1 MSADALR
8 WTLRRATTADVAA
21 VTACAVE
28 AFRTYIPRL
37 GLTPR
42 PMTRDYAHAI
52 AHLQVWVA
60 EGDEQRI
67 GAALLLDV
75 TDEGFLID
83 VIAVHPDHQG
93 SGAGRAL
100 LELAEREALRQGHA
114 SIYLFT
120 NEKMT
125 ENLALYQRIGY
136 VEYRR
141 ESLDG
146 RTRIYLRKPLTSA

>member
-1 MSADALR
+1 MSVEAPPWHLRHAKAADA
-8 WTLRRATTADVAA
+8 AA

-42 PMTRDYAHAI
+42 PMTRDYAEAI

-60 EGDEQRI
+60 ERPEQKI

-146 RTRIYLRKPLTSA
+146 RTRVYLRKLLTAA

>member
-1 MSADALR
+1 MSDNAAP
-8 WTLRRATTADVAA
+8 WHLRRATADDVAT

-28 AFRTYIPRL
+28 AFRTYIARL

-42 PMTRDYAHAI
+42 PMTRDYAQAI

-60 EGDEQRI
+60 ERPEQQI

-93 SGAGRAL
+93 S
-100 LELAEREALRQGHA
+100 ELAEREALRQGHA

-146 RTRIYLRKPLTSA
+146 RTRVYLRKPLTRA

>member
-1 MSADALR
+1 MSVEAAP
-8 WTLRRATTADVAA
+8 WHLRRANAADVAT

-42 PMTRDYAHAI
+42 PMTRDYAEAI

-60 EGDEQRI
+60 ERPAQQI
-67 GAALLLDV
+67 GAALLLDA

-100 LELAEREALRQGHA
+100 LELAEREASRQGHA

-136 VEYRR
+136 VAYRR
-141 ESLDG
+141 ETLDG
-146 RTRIYLRKPLTSA
+146 RTRVYLRKPLTNA

>member
-1 MSADALR
+1 MSDNAAS
-8 WTLRRATTADVAA
+8 WHLRRATADDVAA
-21 VTACAVE
+21 VAACAVE

-42 PMTRDYAHAI
+42 PMTRDYAQAI

-60 EGDEQRI
+60 ERKGSQV

-83 VIAVHPDHQG
+83 VIAVHPDYQG

-136 VEYRR
+136 VEFRR

-146 RTRIYLRKPLTSA
+146 RTRVYLRKPLTRA

>member
-1 MSADALR
+1 MSDNAAP
-8 WTLRRATTADVAA
+8 WHLRRATADDVAT

-28 AFRTYIPRL
+28 AFRTYIARL

-42 PMTRDYAHAI
+42 PMTRDYAQAI

-60 EGDEQRI
+60 ERPEQQI

-146 RTRIYLRKPLTSA
+146 RTRVYLRKPLTSA

>member
-1 MSADALR
+1 MSVEAAS
-8 WTLRRATTADVAA
+8 WHLRRANTDDVAA
-21 VTACAVE
+21 ITACAVE

-37 GLTPR
+37 GLAPR
-42 PMTRDYAHAI
+42 PMTRDYAEAI

-60 EGDEQRI
+60 ERPAQRI

-146 RTRIYLRKPLTSA
+146 RTRVYLRKPLTNA

>member
-1 MSADALR
+1 MSDKAAP
-8 WTLRRATTADVAA
+8 WQLRRATADDVAT

-42 PMTRDYAHAI
+42 PMTRDYAQAI

-60 EGDEQRI
+60 ERPEQQI

-136 VEYRR
+136 VEFRR

-146 RTRIYLRKPLTSA
+146 RTRVYLRKPLTRT

>member
-1 MSADALR
+1 MNASAVP
-8 WTLRRATTADVAA
+8 WHLRRANTDDVAA
-21 VTACAVE
+21 ITACAVE

-37 GLTPR
+37 GLAPR
-42 PMTRDYAHAI
+42 PMTRDYAEAI

-60 EGDEQRI
+60 ERQTQRI

-141 ESLDG
+141 ETLDG
-146 RTRIYLRKPLTSA
+146 RTRVYLRKPLTAA

>member
-1 MSADALR
+1 VSDNAAP
-8 WTLRRATTADVAA
+8 WHLRRATADDVAT

-28 AFRTYIPRL
+28 AFRTYIARL

-42 PMTRDYAHAI
+42 PMTRDYAQAI

-60 EGDEQRI
+60 ERPEQQI

-93 SGAGRAL
+93 S
-100 LELAEREALRQGHA
+100 ELAEREALRQGHA

-146 RTRIYLRKPLTSA
+146 RTRVYLRKPLTRA

>member
-1 MSADALR
+1 MNASAVP
-8 WTLRRATTADVAA
+8 WHLRRANVDDVAA
-21 VTACAVE
+21 ITACAVE
-28 AFRTYIPRL
+28 AFRIYIPRL

-42 PMTRDYAHAI
+42 PMTRDYAEAI

-60 EGDEQRI
+60 ERPGKKI

-100 LELAEREALRQGHA
+100 LELAEREALRQDHT

-125 ENLALYQRIGY
+125 ENLALYRRIGY

-146 RTRIYLRKPLTSA
+146 RTRVYLRKPLTAT

>member
-1 MSADALR
+1 MSVDASP
-8 WTLRRATTADVAA
+8 WTLRRATAADVAA

-42 PMTRDYAHAI
+42 PMTRDYAEAI

-60 EGDEQRI
+60 ERPEQQI

-75 TDEGFLID
+75 TDEGVLID

-146 RTRIYLRKPLTSA
+146 RTRVYLRKPLTAA